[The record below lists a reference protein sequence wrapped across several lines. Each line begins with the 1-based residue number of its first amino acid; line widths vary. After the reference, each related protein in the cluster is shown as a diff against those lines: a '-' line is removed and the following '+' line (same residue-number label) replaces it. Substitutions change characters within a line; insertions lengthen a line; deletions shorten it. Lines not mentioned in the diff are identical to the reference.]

1 MKLFFLMLLALLA
14 MQVYA
19 ADDFYHFDS
28 PATKIRFQHLTS
40 DLRCLVCQNQ
50 NLAESNAPLAND
62 LRAQVYQKIQS
73 GQSDAEIIN
82 YLVERYGDFI
92 LYKPPFRLATALL
105 WLGPLL
111 FLLCGSAYLFYYL
124 RQHQESASV
133 C

>member
-1 MKLFFLMLLALLA
+1 
-14 MQVYA
+14 
-19 ADDFYHFDS
+19 
-28 PATKIRFQHLTS
+28 
-40 DLRCLVCQNQ
+40 
-50 NLAESNAPLAND
+50 
-62 LRAQVYQKIQS
+62 VYQKIQS